1 MDNNLNI
8 PMYKYINI
16 PKTDIIPP
24 HSWFSN
30 IMLFIHRQESCSV
43 SMSNQLRAAFL
54 INMIDTIHTRSKNVD
69 KMSIRTLTNMLTC

>member
-1 MDNNLNI
+1 MDNNL

-30 IMLFIHRQESCSV
+30 IMLFIHRKESCSV

-69 KMSIRTLTNMLTC
+69 KMSTRTLTSMLTR

>member
-8 PMYKYINI
+8 PIYRYINI

-24 HSWFSN
+24 HLLFSN

-54 INMIDTIHTRSKNVD
+54 INMIDTIHNKSK
-69 KMSIRTLTNMLTC
+69 M

>member
-30 IMLFIHRQESCSV
+30 IMLFTKKESCSV

-69 KMSIRTLTNMLTC
+69 KMSIRTLTNMLTR